1 MAARLAEDLMAVVRE
16 LVHDEFERSK
26 QNDVSHD

>member
-16 LVHDEFERSK
+16 LVHEEMERSRE
-26 QNDVSHD
+26 DVLS